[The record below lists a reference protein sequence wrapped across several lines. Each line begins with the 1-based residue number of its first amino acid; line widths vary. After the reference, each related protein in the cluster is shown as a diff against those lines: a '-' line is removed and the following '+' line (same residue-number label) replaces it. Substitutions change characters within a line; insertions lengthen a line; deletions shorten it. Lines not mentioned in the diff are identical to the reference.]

1 MLMENSFYAKG
12 SEVHMHIKILVVD
25 DDPHIIELLLFYLR
39 KEGYDTL
46 PAADG
51 KEALEVL
58 KETPAHLAIVDIMMP
73 NMDGYELCEE
83 IRNTYDIPVM
93 MLTAKG
99 EITDKEKAFTAG
111 TDDYIV
117 KPFEP
122 KEVLFR
128 IKALLR
134 RYNMVSE
141 EIITFGNTT
150 INRKSYDVTSNGQ
163 SVALPLREFELLA
176 QLGSFPGRTFT
187 REQLI
192 ELVWGLDFSGSDR
205 TVDVHIKRIRER
217 FEDIDDSF
225 SIETV
230 RGLGYKLE
238 EH

>member
-1 MLMENSFYAKG
+1 MLRRKG
-12 SEVHMHIKILVVD
+12 LPMHIKILVVD
-25 DDPHIIELLLFYLR
+25 DDPHIRELLLLYLR

-46 PAADG
+46 SASDG
-51 KEALEVL
+51 KEALEL
-58 KETPAHLAIVDIMMP
+58 LQETPVHLAIVDIMMP
-73 NMDGYELCEE
+73 NIDGYELCEK
-83 IRNTYDIPVM
+83 IREEYDIPIM

-99 EITDKEKAFTAG
+99 EITDKERAYLAG

-122 KEVLFR
+122 REVLFR
-128 IKALLR
+128 TKALLR

-141 EIITFGNTT
+141 EIIKFGNTT
-150 INRKSYDVTSNGQ
+150 INRKSYDVTSNGE
-163 SVALPLREFELLA
+163 VVTLPLREFELLA

-192 ELVWGLDFSGSDR
+192 ELVWGLDFTGSDR

-217 FEDIDDSF
+217 FTGLDDTF

>member
-1 MLMENSFYAKG
+1 ME
-12 SEVHMHIKILVVD
+12 IKILLVD
-25 DDPHIIELLLFYLR
+25 DDPHIRELLLLYLR
-39 KEGYDTL
+39 KEGYSTL
-46 PAADG
+46 SADNG
-51 KEALEVL
+51 EAALELLQKNSV
-58 KETPAHLAIVDIMMP
+58 HLAIVDIMMP
-73 NMDGYELCEE
+73 KMDGYELCEK
-83 IRNTYDIPVM
+83 IREEYDIPIM

-99 EITDKEKAFTAG
+99 EITDKEKAFLAG

-122 KEVLFR
+122 REVLFR
-128 IKALLR
+128 TKALLR

-141 EIITFGNTT
+141 EIIKFGNTT
-150 INRKSYDVTSNGQ
+150 INRKSYDVTSNEK
-163 SVALPLREFELLA
+163 VVTLPLREFELLA

-192 ELVWGLDFSGSDR
+192 ELVWGLDFTGSDR

-217 FEDIDDSF
+217 FAGLDDSF

-238 EH
+238 IHED

>member
-1 MLMENSFYAKG
+1 
-12 SEVHMHIKILVVD
+12 
-25 DDPHIIELLLFYLR
+25 
-39 KEGYDTL
+39 
-46 PAADG
+46 
-51 KEALEVL
+51 
-58 KETPAHLAIVDIMMP
+58 MMP

-141 EIITFGNTT
+141 EIITIGNTT
-150 INRKSYDVTSNGQ
+150 INRKRY
-163 SVALPLREFELLA
+163 
-176 QLGSFPGRTFT
+176 
-187 REQLI
+187 
-192 ELVWGLDFSGSDR
+192 DR
-205 TVDVHIKRIRER
+205 T
-217 FEDIDDSF
+217 
-225 SIETV
+225 
-230 RGLGYKLE
+230 E
-238 EH
+238 EHTSELQSRGHIL

>member
-1 MLMENSFYAKG
+1 
-12 SEVHMHIKILVVD
+12 
-25 DDPHIIELLLFYLR
+25 
-39 KEGYDTL
+39 
-46 PAADG
+46 
-51 KEALEVL
+51 
-58 KETPAHLAIVDIMMP
+58 MMP

-93 MLTAKG
+93 MLTSKG

-163 SVALPLREFELLA
+163 SVALTLREFELLA
-176 QLGSFPGRTFT
+176 QLGSFPGGTFN

-192 ELVWGLDFSGSDR
+192 ERVSASDFYCSD
-205 TVDVHIKRIRER
+205 
-217 FEDIDDSF
+217 
-225 SIETV
+225 
-230 RGLGYKLE
+230 L
-238 EH
+238 

>member
-1 MLMENSFYAKG
+1 
-12 SEVHMHIKILVVD
+12 MHIKILVVD

-46 PAADG
+46 TAADG